1 MKPEWLDAFTLDG
14 EAGPASPL
22 APDEAKALAS
32 KVVDRALSTGGRGLA
47 LRSSRSLFAIAGVG
61 GALTVLGLVYNLRS
75 NECLDSKCAGHAVA
89 AAPASSVTVSPE
101 QPDVQPVIESAPIAP
116 ATIDSVSVDAL
127 PNAVAR
133 SPSTVHAPTKASE
146 PSARPRETASDLLAE
161 ANRARGR
168 REWARAAALYE
179 RVMGSQVDESYAA
192 TVALASLR
200 LEHLGDPRGALALYE
215 RALSSRPGGALSVQ
229 AEAGAA
235 RCRRALGEEER
246 SAP

>member
-1 MKPEWLDAFTLDG
+1 MKPEWLDAFELDS

-22 APDEAKALAS
+22 ATDEAKALAS
-32 KVVDRALSTGGRGLA
+32 KIVDRALPTAGTGLA

-61 GALTVLGLVYNLRS
+61 GALAVLGLAYSVRS
-75 NECLDSKCAGHAVA
+75 SECVDGTCAGPTIA
-89 AAPASSVTVSPE
+89 AAPASSIIATPE
-101 QPDVQPVIESAPIAP
+101 QPAIDSAPTAP

-127 PNAVAR
+127 PNAVAP
-133 SPSTVHAPTKASE
+133 SPSTAPAPAKVSD

-161 ANRARGR
+161 ANRPRGQ

-179 RVMGSQVDESYAA
+179 RVLGSQVDESYAA

-229 AEAGAA
+229 AQAGAA
-235 RCRRALGEEER
+235 RCRRVLGEEKHSE
-246 SAP
+246 P